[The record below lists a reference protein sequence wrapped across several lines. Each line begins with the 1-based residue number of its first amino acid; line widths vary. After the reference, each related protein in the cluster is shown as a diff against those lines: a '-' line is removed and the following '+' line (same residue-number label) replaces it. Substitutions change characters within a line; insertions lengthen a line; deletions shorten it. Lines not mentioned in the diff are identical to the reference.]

1 MCIIKNQIWIT
12 VLLKSLLTNTVDGS
26 KISVSKYQFAL
37 SCSKDMD
44 FTVAKPV
51 KIYNITQNLVYH

>member
-1 MCIIKNQIWIT
+1 MAVKFQYLNI
-12 VLLKSLLTNTVDGS
+12 SLL
-26 KISVSKYQFAL
+26 F